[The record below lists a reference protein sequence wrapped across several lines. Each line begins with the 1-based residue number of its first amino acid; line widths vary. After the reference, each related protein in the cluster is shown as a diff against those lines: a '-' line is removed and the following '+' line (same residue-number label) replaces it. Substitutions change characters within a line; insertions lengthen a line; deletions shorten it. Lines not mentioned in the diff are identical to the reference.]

1 MMRLFAFTISALF
14 FISVFVVNSTAQ
26 AQTICTKEED
36 GRFTVSGPWNPL
48 DANTIGICRND
59 ASRLS
64 YTVLEFG
71 LCTAFPDTQENDN
84 GLDNCFNMATQ
95 NETIDLVSGQEQPVE
110 MKAPPAG
117 DYVYSYRIVGAD
129 VGFESI
135 FEFTNPAILGG
146 VGTQTVLTED
156 PSTYTIGQ
164 YCQPATFSY
173 TTATIFAGILPSVCS
188 ATEPPATLATYKYDN
203 AGLADWQSVAAIT
216 GLVVS
221 ETANSSADLNVYL
234 LDSDKQLVSE
244 RSQVDNVLVVQRY
257 ASPLV
262 LNDENRRNLSVDVT
276 LEDVV
281 VATVGCPPGFACRF
295 WTPFVGGGAFTIN
308 TDNVQ

>member
-1 MMRLFAFTISALF
+1 MRLFAFTISAFF

-36 GRFTVSGPWNPL
+36 GRFTVSGPWT
-48 DANTIGICRND
+48 DTDTIGICRND
-59 ASRLS
+59 ASRLN

-84 GLDNCFNMATQ
+84 GLDNCFNMAMQ
-95 NETIDLVSGQEQPVE
+95 NETIDLVSGQEQSVD

-117 DYVYSYRIVGAD
+117 NYVYSYRIVDAD

-135 FEFTNPAILGG
+135 FEFTNAQILGG
-146 VGTQTVLTED
+146 VGTQTAFTGAD
-156 PSTYTIGQ
+156 GTYSLGQ
-164 YCQPATFSY
+164 YCQPAAFLY
-173 TTATIFAGILPSVCS
+173 TTATIFDDILPSVCS
-188 ATEPPATLATYKYDN
+188 ATEPPANMATYKYDN
-203 AGLADWQSVAAIT
+203 AGLGAWQPVAAIS
-216 GLVVS
+216 GLAVS

-281 VATVGCPPGFACRF
+281 VATVGCPPAPGFACRF

>member
-1 MMRLFAFTISALF
+1 MRLFAFTISAFF
-14 FISVFVVNSTAQ
+14 FISVFVANSTAQ
-26 AQTICTKEED
+26 AQTVCTKGVD
-36 GRFTVSGPWNPL
+36 GKFTVSGTWNPS
-48 DANTIGICRND
+48 DTDTIGICRND

-95 NETIDLVSGQEQPVE
+95 NETIDLVSGQEQSVD

-146 VGTQTVLTED
+146 VGTQIPTTPD
-156 PSTYTIGQ
+156 PSTFTIGQ

-173 TTATIFAGILPSVCS
+173 TTATIFLEGILPSVCS

-281 VATVGCPPGFACRF
+281 VATVGCPELGFCRF